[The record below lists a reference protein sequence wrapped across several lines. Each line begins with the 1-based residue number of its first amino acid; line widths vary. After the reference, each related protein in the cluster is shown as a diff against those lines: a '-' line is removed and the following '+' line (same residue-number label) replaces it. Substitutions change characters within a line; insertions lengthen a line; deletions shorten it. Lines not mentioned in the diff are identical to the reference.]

1 MKLLRYEKQGN
12 NVFVAFLQD
21 NILKSATVADGGRTK
36 EEILQDAYILAK
48 DQVGEQVLME
58 DITLPEPV
66 LKRIKIDFTM
76 LTGIALDQY
85 GDEIEQ
91 EIIFEI
97 EGTDKAKIEDGQ
109 LIEDTVENDVSYF
122 IVAKAGDLEER
133 QERTI
138 YAPVVSQPSEADILR
153 EELALT
159 NQTLAELM
167 LMIPMMQEMPP
178 LEDIPV
184 DGEVV
189 ETPTTGDT
197 TTNEPT
203 EDATTEPTTDEP
215 TMEGGDI

>member
-1 MKLLRYEKQGN
+1 MKLLKYEKQGN

-21 NILKSATVADGGRTK
+21 NILKSATVADGGRNR

-48 DQVGEQVLME
+48 DQVGEEILME

-66 LKRIKIDFTM
+66 LKRIKVDFNT

-91 EIIFEI
+91 EITFEV
-97 EGTDKAKIEDGQ
+97 EGTDKARIEGGE

-138 YAPVVSQPSEADILR
+138 YAPVVPQPSEADILR
-153 EELALT
+153 EELTLT

-167 LMIPMMQEMPP
+167 LMIPMMQEIPP
-178 LEDIPV
+178 MEDIPV
-184 DGEVV
+184 DGEVI
-189 ETPTTGDT
+189 ETPITEDT
-197 TTNEPT
+197 TTEET
-203 EDATTEPTTDEP
+203 TTEVPIDEP
-215 TMEGGDI
+215 MTEGGEI